1 MHFWCF
7 DYVLKQGD
15 TVIDIGA
22 GIGDDVV
29 SFSRLVG
36 EKGLVIAIEAHPDIF
51 RCLEKTIAAN
61 KLENVHCLNIA
72 ASDREGEIE
81 LSSEENLLS
90 HSIITGEG
98 SVKVPTRIL
107 DDTLDEIGVKKID
120 LIKMNIEGA
129 ETAAL
134 LGMRDTLEKTS
145 HLAVSCHDF
154 KADRGEDPNYRTS
167 SDVDKILRES
177 GYFLTRGNE
186 HLLPESFYYIYGQK

>member
-7 DYVLKQGD
+7 DYELKRGD

-36 EKGLVIAIEAHPDIF
+36 KEGLVIAIEAHPDIF
-51 RCLEKTIAAN
+51 RCLQKTVSAN
-61 KLENVHCLNIA
+61 KLDNVHCLNIA
-72 ASDREGEIE
+72 VSDNEGEIE
-81 LSSEENLLS
+81 ISSEDNLLS

-98 SVKVPTRIL
+98 SVKVPTYKL
-107 DDTLDEIGVKKID
+107 DDALEEIGVNRID

-134 LGMRDTLEKTS
+134 LGMRDTMEKTS
-145 HLAVSCHDF
+145 HVAISCHDF
-154 KADRGEDPNYRTS
+154 KADRGENPNFRTS

-177 GYFLTRGNE
+177 GYCLSRGNE